1 MEDTSSTG
9 PATTCR
15 SSVVVNTDSIT
26 TAVDD
31 MVSTESSEYSLED
44 TV

>member
-15 SSVVVNTDSIT
+15 SVVVNTASIT

>member
-9 PATTCR
+9 PATTRRC
-15 SSVVVNTDSIT
+15 SVVVNTDSIT